1 MGNSNILPLSEEE
14 EEEKRERETV
24 ERGRR

>member
-1 MGNSNILPLSEEE
+1 MGNSNILPLSEE